1 MTQRRPPPAVLRA
14 RRVWP
19 SGITPDAELR
29 RCDTRRVPAS
39 TAART
44 PSTDAAATAW
54 RPVLLLGSGVL
65 LLSVLLLLGLRTSTN
80 PAPGSFPHDALT
92 WVQEVATLVGSV
104 LVAVGLALR
113 VVARR

>member
-1 MTQRRPPPAVLRA
+1 MLRA
-14 RRVWP
+14 RPVWP